1 MNEQDKER
9 YRQEK
14 EAYDRAVSGGA
25 AVKVSAPAVASAAGQ
40 EAGTLQCIRAG
51 CSNASVR
58 NVEWEDEYCSNQCVV
73 MHCDQVKAVPQG
85 VSGFN

>member
-14 EAYDRAVSGGA
+14 EAYDRSVSGT
-25 AVKVSAPAVASAAGQ
+25 AVKMSAPAGPVTSAAGQ
-40 EAGTLQCIRAG
+40 EAGTLQCIRVG

-73 MHCDQVKAVPQG
+73 MHCDQVTLWTQPDQR
-85 VSGFN
+85 